1 MRKFWL
7 HDYLTS
13 EGGFLRKRS
22 ALAIEMATLSL
33 RISIVEKNLT
43 KMMQFDPS
51 TSIYDACRIIREKL
65 VEASNM
71 GEPKEYGLFLGDED
85 AKKGVWLEPGRSLEY
100 YLLRNGDLLE
110 YRRKMRMLRVRMLD
124 GILKTI
130 PVDDSQ
136 PVANLMVVICTRIGI
151 TNHDEYSLV
160 RELPD
165 EEAENQKPSNF
176 GTLTLKRKKEDKS
189 ERDAKMDQLRKK
201 LKTDDEVNWIDPSK
215 TLREQG
221 VDETETVLLRRKFF
235 FSDQNIDSRDP
246 VQLSLL
252 YVQARD
258 AILDGTHPITQ
269 EKACAFA
276 GIQCQ
281 VQFGDYRPEKHKSG
295 FLDLKE
301 VLPQSYIKDKGI
313 EKKIY
318 AEHKKH
324 VGLSELDAKVLYTKN
339 ARSLSTYGVT
349 FFLVKEKMK
358 GKNKLAPRLL
368 GVTKDSVLRL
378 DEKTKE
384 ILKTW
389 PLTTVR
395 RWGAS
400 PNTFTLDF
408 GDYSDQYYSVQTT
421 EGEQIQQLIA
431 GYIDIILRKQQN
443 KDHLGIEGDEGS
455 TMVED
460 SVSPLKA
467 TILQHETNNIGRGSV
482 EAVSVAIPAVM
493 RAGGDGAR
501 LYGTGHMGSAQYTT
515 ISGQVNVA
523 HAPPTMQQTKVTT
536 VLSEPQRALLSTITA
551 GHEIIEIAETELITR
566 AELPELGTDVA
577 SLKWI
582 ERTID
587 THKQNVGSQIA
598 AMNAA
603 TAQVVTLTSGPADHV
618 DHTAVGAAISTITTN
633 LPEMTKGVRMI
644 AALMEDEPSGDRLLD
659 AARKLCSAFSDLL
672 KATEPETKEPR
683 QNLLNAASRVGE
695 ASHQV
700 LTTIG
705 EEDDSNRELQ
715 DMLLALAKAV
725 ANTTAALVL
734 KAKKIAKTFDEN
746 DDASQNRVI
755 SAATRCALATSQ
767 LVACAKVVAP
777 TLHSPACQTQ
787 LMNAVREV
795 TKAVENLVQVCNE
808 TSGDEQLLKE
818 LSTAAAEVTRTLNDL
833 LNHIKTATRG
843 ERAKET
849 IQEGAVE
856 QILVATDKLFA
867 SSGDAGEMVRQAR
880 VVGLATAQLIQSI
893 KGEAEKQ
900 TDTEQQQRLLA
911 AAKILAD
918 ATARM
923 VEAARQCASSPHDA
937 RKQDQLRQAAEELRA
952 ATTAAATP
960 ALRRK
965 LITRLESCAKQ
976 AASTATQCM
985 AASSGASQHN
995 TNIASQEELNAE
1007 CRLMAQHIPNLVQGV
1022 KGTLAQP
1029 DNPTAQLNLINSS
1042 EQFLQPGTAVVK
1054 AARAVLPTVTDQ
1066 SSAMQLNNSSQQLGT
1081 SLGDLRSAVT
1091 RAREACG
1098 GLELD
1103 AAEEL
1108 IITLKEELVE
1118 FYKAVETTS
1127 LRPLP
1132 GETTEST
1139 ALRLGS
1145 TSKHVGVSMAQLL
1158 SAAKQGNENYTGSAA
1173 RETASS
1179 LKELTSAVRGVAA
1192 TSNQP
1197 ETQKMVLMTAD
1208 DVVEKS
1214 LKLVTEARRVLKSPE
1229 SPHNEAHLAHVAK
1242 EVSYS
1247 LNKCVSCLPGQ
1258 RDVEVAIRHIE
1269 EISQVLTTQEFRQTT
1284 KSYGQLQNDLNTA
1297 AANLNDASSNLVSS
1311 VRSPIQLA
1319 TSSQHFTNAFEDL
1332 LNVGMEMAT
1341 TTTTETRTQVII
1353 SMKNVSMTSSK
1364 LLSTAKCVAADPNAP
1379 NAKNQLQA
1387 AARAVTDSI
1396 NYLVDVCTS
1405 AAPGQNECDNAIRNI
1420 QAMRSLLDNP
1430 SEPISDAS
1438 YFECLDTVMEKSM
1451 SLGDGMTGVAN
1462 HAKKSEYDQFCV
1474 AVRGVSSSICG
1485 LIEAAAQA
1493 AYLAG
1498 VSDPTSVAGKP
1509 GLVDQAQFLRA
1520 AQAIH
1525 TGCQNLSNPTSSQQ
1539 QIISAATMIAKHT
1552 SALCN
1557 ACRLASSKTS
1567 NPVAKRHFVQ
1577 SAKDVANSTASLVK
1591 EIKALDVDCSEA
1603 NRQRCAEATKP
1614 LLEAVDS
1621 LCTFASSPEFAS
1633 QPARISVA
1641 ARAAQEPI
1649 TSAGKSIIDGLCAM
1663 LQLAKSLAISPEAPP
1678 TWQLL
1683 SNHSK
1688 NVSDSIKSLVASIRD
1703 KAPGQK
1709 ECDAAIE
1716 KLSIRIHELDDAS
1729 LRAVSQSLIPHRE
1742 NTMQG
1747 FTDQMESSASELREK
1762 LEPLRNAAKYEAENV
1777 GHSVNQVAL
1786 YCEPLISGAIGGAS
1800 NMVHT
1805 KQQMVLL
1812 NQTKTV
1818 AESILQLVYVTKESG
1833 GNPKAVNLHAEV
1845 DETVES
1851 SKDALQELQ
1860 NTLENISTSNGIV
1873 TGLIDTI
1880 TRAMVRL
1887 EDHRMSMID
1896 TVDSYVDYQT
1906 RMVEAAKEIARLAQE
1921 MSTKSSTDVARLGPL
1936 AVDISHK
1943 YTQLARDTSGA
1954 SAAASNAD
1962 VSARLRTGVQELGR
1976 ACADIVRAA
1985 GNCQMSPGDSF
1996 FQREVSED
2004 SKVVTEK
2011 VSQVLAALQAGSRGT
2026 QACINAAST
2035 VSGIIGDLDT
2045 TIMFATAGT
2054 LHAENEGDTFA
2065 DHRENILKTAKALVE
2080 DTKTLVAGAA
2090 SSQEQLAVAAQNAV
2104 STIVQL
2110 AEVVKYGAASLGS
2123 HNPEAQVMLINA
2135 VKDVA
2140 SALGDLIHATK
2151 AASGKPINDPSMAH
2165 LKDSA
2170 KVMVTNVTSLLK
2182 TVKAVEDEHTR
2193 GTRALESTIEAI
2205 AQEIRALSTPESQR
2219 TNVTPEDLV
2228 RCTKSITTSTA
2239 KAVAAGNSCKQDDI
2253 IAAANMG
2260 RKAISD
2266 MLTICK
2272 SAAYNC
2278 AETAELRDRTLH
2290 AGHDV
2295 AMNYRELLQ
2304 AILQISSRPG
2314 DAKHTLPPISR
2325 KIAQSVTELVAVAEL
2340 LKGSDWVDP
2349 DDPTVIAENE
2359 LLGAAASIDAAAK
2372 KLASLRPRRSIQ
2384 ETNEDMNFDEM
2395 ILEAAKSIAAATSAL
2410 IKAAS
2415 AAQRELIATGKVSRT
2430 PLTSSDDGQWSE
2442 GLISAARLVAAATH
2456 SLVESANALVQ
2467 GISSEEKLIS
2477 SAKQVASST
2486 AHLLVACKVKADPDS
2501 DSTKRLQAAGNAV
2514 KRATDNL
2521 VRAAQQAIQQEEE
2534 RSLVLNRRMVGGI
2547 AQEINARSEVLRIE
2561 RELEEA
2567 RGKLTAIRQAKY
2579 KNRTDTD
2586 TDTDADQSGYDS
2598 YNSKYETKYYDSPS
2612 NYSTL
2617 QSMNNTLDQVQSN
2630 SQLINHI
2637 VNDRENLVS
2646 PEKVHS
2652 TQSTLEKKM
2661 KECSF
2666 RNSENPY
2673 GSVDQKYSD
2682 NQYGFGDKRY
2692 ITDSAYSTTER
2703 KYFPENSPC
2712 QYSSI
2717 ERKINQDTSATD
2729 RYTPTHSPYNQSP
2742 LPKSPLT
2749 KSPLPNQSSY
2759 QTNQSSMFA
2768 NHSFSQSS
2776 LPTSHSPLPPSPH
2789 FLSQSDST
2797 SYPKSPTHYTAY
2809 THGQEFIKYTPDPN
2823 NIHKYMK
2830 DDQYEKFI
2838 EEEKFSN
2845 EHKSYQQTSFI
2856 DQGSQ
2861 NYFPTSDR
2869 FAAPSPMSTFKS
2881 DKISSDNCFVTSTP
2895 QNQSFK
2901 NVESKIIP
2909 GGRIETITTKVYS
2922 STPRQSGSSN
2932 FESLEEKNEFL
2943 NSGNELSTFKNMDNE
2958 TLEQKMLKQSMIE
2971 KITEKKTITTTT
2983 STRQESSSK
2992 NFRFDDK

>member
-1 MRKFWL
+1 
-7 HDYLTS
+7 
-13 EGGFLRKRS
+13 
-22 ALAIEMATLSL
+22 MATLSL
-33 RISIVEKNLT
+33 RISIPEKNAT

-51 TSIYDACRIIREKL
+51 TSVYDACRIIREKL
-65 VEASNM
+65 AEASNM
-71 GEPKEYGLFLGDED
+71 GQPKDYGLFLADED
-85 AKKGVWLEPGRSLEY
+85 VKKGVWLEPGRNLDY
-100 YLLRNGDLLE
+100 YILRNGDLLE
-110 YRRKMRMLRVRMLD
+110 YRRKLRTLRVRMLD
-124 GILKTI
+124 GTLKTML
-130 PVDDSQ
+130 VDDSQ
-136 PVANLMVVICTRIGI
+136 PVANLMVVICTKIGI

-160 RELPD
+160 RELVD
-165 EEAENQKPSNF
+165 EENENQKAGNF
-176 GTLTLKRKKEDKS
+176 GTLTLKRKKEEKG
-189 ERDAKMDQLRKK
+189 ERDAKMEQLRKK

-221 VDETETVLLRRKFF
+221 IDESETVLLRRKFF

-258 AILDGTHPITQ
+258 AILDGTHPVTQ
-269 EKACAFA
+269 EKACVFA

-281 VQFGDYRPEKHKSG
+281 IQFGDHKEEKHKPG

-301 VLPQSYIKDKGI
+301 FLPQSYVKVKGI

-324 VGLSELDAKVLYTKN
+324 IGLSELDAKVIYTKT
-339 ARSLSTYGVT
+339 ARSLNTYGVT

-358 GKNKLAPRLL
+358 GKNKLVPRLL

-421 EGEQIQQLIA
+421 EAEQILQLIS
-431 GYIDIILRKQQN
+431 GYIDIILKKQKA
-443 KDHLGIEGDEGS
+443 KDHFGIEGDEGS

-467 TILQHETNNIGRGSV
+467 TIMQHETSNVGKGNV
-482 EAVSVAIPAVM
+482 EAVSVAIPAVI
-493 RAGGDGAR
+493 RAGVDGAR
-501 LYGTGHMGSAQYTT
+501 PYGTGHIGGAQYTT
-515 ISGQVNVA
+515 VSGQVNIA
-523 HAPPTMQQTKVTT
+523 HAPPMVQQTKVTS
-536 VLSEPQRALLSTITA
+536 VLSEPQRALLSTISA
-551 GHEIIEIAETELITR
+551 GHEVIHIAEMELSTK
-566 AELPELGTDVA
+566 AQLPELGTDPA
-577 SLKWI
+577 SLRWI
-582 ERTID
+582 EQTID

-603 TAQVVTLTSGPADHV
+603 TAQVVTLTSGPADDV
-618 DHTAVGAAISTITTN
+618 DHTAVGAAITTIATN

-644 AALMEDEPSGDRLLD
+644 AALMDDDSSGERLLD

-672 KATEPETKEPR
+672 KATEPETKEPFHITTIYEQYPR

-734 KAKKIAKTFDEN
+734 KAKNIAATCEDS
-746 DDASQNRVI
+746 AIQNRVI
-755 SAATRCALATSQ
+755 SAATQCALATSQ

-795 TKAVENLVQVCNE
+795 TKAVERLVQVCNE
-808 TSGDEQLLKE
+808 TCNDENLLKE
-818 LSTAAAEVTRTLNDL
+818 LSIAASEVSRTLNDL

-843 ERAKET
+843 ERAKES

-856 QILVATDKLFA
+856 TILVATDKLFA
-867 SSGDAGEMVRQAR
+867 STGDAGEMVRQAR
-880 VVGLATAQLIQSI
+880 VVGQATAQLIQSI
-893 KGEAEKQ
+893 KGEAERQ
-900 TDTEQQQRLLA
+900 TDSEQQQRLLA
-911 AAKILAD
+911 AAKLLAD
-918 ATARM
+918 ATAKM

-937 RKQDQLRQAAEELRA
+937 RMQDQLRQAAEELRA
-952 ATTAAATP
+952 ATTVAATP

-965 LITRLESCAKQ
+965 LITRLEACAKQ
-976 AASTATQCM
+976 AASTATQCI
-985 AASSGASQHN
+985 AASSGVGHHN
-995 TNIASQEELNAE
+995 TNPASQEELNME
-1007 CRLMAQHIPNLVQGV
+1007 CRTIAQHIPHLVSGV
-1022 KGTLAQP
+1022 KGTQAQP
-1029 DNPTAQLNLINSS
+1029 DNPTAQLNLINAS
-1042 EQFLQPGTAVVK
+1042 EQFLQPGTSVVK

-1066 SSAMQLNNSSQQLGT
+1066 ASAMQLNNTSQQLGS
-1081 SLGDLRSAVT
+1081 SLADLRSAVT
-1091 RAREACG
+1091 RARETCG

-1108 IITLKEELVE
+1108 INSLKDELGE
-1118 FYKAVETTS
+1118 FYRAVEAAS

-1132 GETTEST
+1132 EETTEST
-1139 ALRLGS
+1139 ALRLGA
-1145 TSKHVGVSMAQLL
+1145 TSKNVGFAMAQLL

-1173 RETASS
+1173 RETASA
-1179 LKELTSAVRGVAA
+1179 LKDLTYAVRGVAA

-1197 ETQKMVLMTAD
+1197 ETQKKVLMTAD
-1208 DVVEKS
+1208 DVILRS
-1214 LKLVTEARRVLKSPE
+1214 LRLVKEARRVLKNPDD
-1229 SPHNEAHLAHVAK
+1229 PKNEANLAVVAK
-1242 EVSYS
+1242 DVSNS

-1258 RDVEVAIRHIE
+1258 RDVDEAIHNIDDMA
-1269 EISQVLTTQEFRQTT
+1269 QVLNMDEFPQTS
-1284 KSYGQLQNDLNTA
+1284 KSYGRLQSDLNNA
-1297 AANLNDASSNLVSS
+1297 AANLNDASSNIVSS
-1311 VRSPIQLA
+1311 VRSPVQLA
-1319 TSSQHFTNAFEDL
+1319 NSSKQFTNAFGDL
-1332 LNVGMEMAT
+1332 LGVGMEMAGQT
-1341 TTTTETRTQVII
+1341 TIETRSQVVV
-1353 SMKNVSMTSSK
+1353 SLKNVTMTSGK
-1364 LLSTAKCVAADPNAP
+1364 LLVTAKSVAADPTAP
-1379 NAKNQLQA
+1379 NAKNQLSA

-1420 QAMRSLLDNP
+1420 QSMRSLLDNP

-1438 YFECLDTVMEKSM
+1438 YFECLETVMEKSK
-1451 SLGDGMTGVAN
+1451 SLGDGMTGIAN
-1462 HAKKSEYDQFCV
+1462 YAKKSEHENFSV

-1498 VSDPTSVAGKP
+1498 VSDSTSVAGKP

-1525 TGCQNLSNPTSSQQ
+1525 SGCQSLGNPTTTQEQ
-1539 QIISAATMIAKHT
+1539 VLSAATIIAKHT

-1577 SAKDVANSTASLVK
+1577 SAKDVANSTACLVK
-1591 EIKALDVDCSEA
+1591 EIKALDKNYSDT
-1603 NRQRCAEATKP
+1603 NREKCAEATKP
-1614 LLEAVDS
+1614 LLEAVDN

-1633 QPARISVA
+1633 QPAKISIA

-1649 TSAGKSIIDGLCAM
+1649 TYAGKSIIDGSCAM
-1663 LQLAKSLAISPEAPP
+1663 VQAAKSLAISPKDPP

-1683 SNHSK
+1683 ANHSK
-1688 NVSDSIKSLVASIRD
+1688 SVSDSIKSLVASIRD

-1716 KLSIRIHELDDAS
+1716 KLSARIRELDAAS
-1729 LRAVSQSLIPHRE
+1729 LSAVSQALVPRRE
-1742 NTMQG
+1742 NTVQG

-1762 LEPLRNAAKYEAENV
+1762 LEPLRTAAKYEAENV
-1777 GHSVNQVAL
+1777 GHAVNQIAL
-1786 YCEPLISGAIGGAS
+1786 YSEPLVCGAIGAAS
-1800 NMVHT
+1800 NMVHS

-1812 NQTKTV
+1812 DQTKTV
-1818 AESILQLVYVTKESG
+1818 AESALQLIYVTKESA
-1833 GNPKAVNLHAEV
+1833 GNPKAVALHSEV

-1851 SKDALQELQ
+1851 TKDALQELQ
-1860 NTLENISTSNGIV
+1860 NTLETISTSAGIV

-1880 TRAMVRL
+1880 SRAMVRL
-1887 EDHRMSMID
+1887 EDHRMSTID

-1962 VSARLRTGVQELGR
+1962 VSAKLRTGVQELGR

-1985 GNCQMSPGDSF
+1985 GTCQMSPGDAYA
-1996 FQREVSED
+1996 QREVAEQ
-2004 SKVVTEK
+2004 SKIVTEK

-2054 LHAENEGDTFA
+2054 LHAENENDTFA
-2065 DHRENILKTAKALVE
+2065 DHRENILQTAKALVE

-2123 HNPEAQVMLINA
+2123 QNPEAQVMLINA

-2205 AQEIRALSTPESQR
+2205 AQEIRALNSSENQKSH
-2219 TNVTPEDLV
+2219 VTPEDLV
-2228 RCTKSITTSTA
+2228 RCTKSITLSTA
-2239 KAVAAGNSCKQDDI
+2239 KAVSAGNSCKQDDI

-2260 RKAISD
+2260 RKSISD

-2278 AETAELRDRTLH
+2278 AETAELRDRTLQ

-2295 AMNYRELLQ
+2295 AINYRELLQ
-2304 AILQISSRPG
+2304 AILQISSRSG
-2314 DAKHTLPPISR
+2314 DAKHTLPVISR

-2340 LKGSDWVDP
+2340 LKGNDWVDP

-2442 GLISAARLVAAATH
+2442 GLISAARMVAAATH

-2467 GISSEEKLIS
+2467 GVSSEEKLIS

-2486 AHLLVACKVKADPDS
+2486 AQLLVACKVKADPDS
-2501 DSTKRLQAAGNAV
+2501 ESTKRLQAAGNAV

-2521 VRAAQQAIQQEEE
+2521 VRAAQQAIQQEED

-2547 AQEINARSEVLRIE
+2547 AQEIDARSEVLRIE

-2567 RGKLTAIRQAKY
+2567 RGRLTAIRLAKY
-2579 KNRTDTD
+2579 KNRSDL
-2586 TDTDADQSGYDS
+2586 ADGDGDIANEQSGYQS
-2598 YNSKYETKYYDSPS
+2598 YTTRYETRAYEPQTTPSPIQ
-2612 NYSTL
+2612 T
-2617 QSMNNTLDQVQSN
+2617 MNHTLDQLQSTTQHISHQFGDRQN
-2630 SQLINHI
+2630 LI
-2637 VNDRENLVS
+2637 S

-2652 TQSTLEKKM
+2652 TQSTLERKM
-2661 KECSF
+2661 KDSQYH
-2666 RNSENPY
+2666 RST
-2673 GSVDQKYSD
+2673 VD
-2682 NQYGFGDKRY
+2682 NQYGSLDRKYIDGHQERSPYIVTEKKI
-2692 ITDSAYSTTER
+2692 ITD
-2703 KYFPENSPC
+2703 NSPG

-2717 ERKINQDTSATD
+2717 ERKINQESYIAERRHADGIASYAPPQPPQHIL
-2729 RYTPTHSPYNQSP
+2729 YSPKPPSTIPKIVQEQTLND
-2742 LPKSPLT
+2742 PKSPQDQQ
-2749 KSPLPNQSSY
+2749 KY
-2759 QTNQSSMFA
+2759 
-2768 NHSFSQSS
+2768 
-2776 LPTSHSPLPPSPH
+2776 
-2789 FLSQSDST
+2789 ST
-2797 SYPKSPTHYTAY
+2797 
-2809 THGQEFIKYTPDPN
+2809 
-2823 NIHKYMK
+2823 
-2830 DDQYEKFI
+2830 
-2838 EEEKFSN
+2838 
-2845 EHKSYQQTSFI
+2845 
-2856 DQGSQ
+2856 
-2861 NYFPTSDR
+2861 DR
-2869 FAAPSPMSTFKS
+2869 FSGMSPMSTFRS
-2881 DKISSDNCFVTSTP
+2881 EQQMDTQRFGSGVP
-2895 QNQSFK
+2895 QHQTFK
-2901 NVESKIIP
+2901 NVESKVIP
-2909 GGRIETITTKVYS
+2909 GGRIETITTKMYT
-2922 STPRQSGSSN
+2922 STPGKSSSSN
-2932 FESLEEKNEFL
+2932 YEATEETKEYTT
-2943 NSGNELSTFKNMDNE
+2943 SGNDLSTFKGFDNDTVE
-2958 TLEQKMLKQSMIE
+2958 ERKSMH
-2971 KITEKKTITTTT
+2971 KVTEKKTVTMTM
-2983 STRQESSSK
+2983 SSRQESNTK
-2992 NFRFDDK
+2992 TFRYEDKQ

>member
-1 MRKFWL
+1 
-7 HDYLTS
+7 
-13 EGGFLRKRS
+13 
-22 ALAIEMATLSL
+22 MATLSL
-33 RISIVEKNLT
+33 RISIPEKNAT

-51 TSIYDACRIIREKL
+51 TSVYDACRIIREKL
-65 VEASNM
+65 AEASNM
-71 GEPKEYGLFLGDED
+71 GQPKDYGLFLSDED
-85 AKKGVWLEPGRSLEY
+85 AKKGVWLEPGRNLDY
-100 YLLRNGDLLE
+100 YILRNGDLLE
-110 YRRKMRMLRVRMLD
+110 YRRKLRTLRVRMLD
-124 GILKTI
+124 GTLKTLL
-130 PVDDSQ
+130 VDDSQ
-136 PVANLMVVICTRIGI
+136 PVANLMVVICTKIGI

-160 RELPD
+160 RELVD
-165 EEAENQKPSNF
+165 EETENQKPANF
-176 GTLTLKRKKEDKS
+176 GTLTLKRKKEEKV

-221 VDETETVLLRRKFF
+221 IDESETVLLRRKFF

-258 AILDGTHPITQ
+258 AILDGTHPVTQ
-269 EKACAFA
+269 EKACTFA

-281 VQFGDYRPEKHKSG
+281 IQFGDHKEDKHKPG

-301 VLPQSYIKDKGI
+301 FLPQSYVKVKGI
-313 EKKIY
+313 EKKVF

-324 VGLSELDAKVLYTKN
+324 VGLSELDAKVLYTKT

-358 GKNKLAPRLL
+358 GKNKLVPRLL

-421 EGEQIQQLIA
+421 EAEQILQLIA
-431 GYIDIILRKQQN
+431 GYIDIILKKQKA
-443 KDHLGIEGDEGS
+443 KDHFGIEGDEGS

-467 TILQHETNNIGRGSV
+467 TIMQHETSNVGKGNV

-493 RAGGDGAR
+493 RVGGDGAR
-501 LYGTGHMGSAQYTT
+501 PYGTGHMAGAQYTT
-515 ISGQVNVA
+515 ISGQVNIA
-523 HAPPTMQQTKVTT
+523 HAPPMVQQTKVTS
-536 VLSEPQRALLSTITA
+536 VMSEPQRALLSTITA
-551 GHEIIEIAETELITR
+551 GHEVIQTAEVELTTKVQ
-566 AELPELGTDVA
+566 LPELGSDPA

-582 ERTID
+582 EQTID
-587 THKQNVGSQIA
+587 THKQSVGSQIA

-603 TAQVVTLTSGPADHV
+603 TAQVVTLTSGPADDV
-618 DHTAVGAAISTITTN
+618 DHTAVGAAITTIATN

-644 AALMEDEPSGDRLLD
+644 AALMEDENSGDRLLD

-705 EEDDSNRELQ
+705 EENDSSRELQ

-725 ANTTAALVL
+725 GNTTAALVL
-734 KAKKIAKTFDEN
+734 KAKNIAATCEDS
-746 DDASQNRVI
+746 DTQNRVI
-755 SAATRCALATSQ
+755 SAATQCALATSQ

-795 TKAVENLVQVCNE
+795 TRAVEALVQTCNE
-808 TSGDEQLLKE
+808 VCGDENLLKE
-818 LSTAAAEVTRTLNDL
+818 LGAAAAEVSRTLNDL
-833 LNHIKTATRG
+833 LNHIRTATRA

-849 IQEGAVE
+849 VQEGAVE
-856 QILVATDKLFA
+856 TILVATDKLFA
-867 SSGDAGEMVRQAR
+867 STGDAGEMVRQAR
-880 VVGLATAQLIQSI
+880 VVGQATAQLIQNI
-893 KGEAEKQ
+893 KGEAERQ
-900 TDTEQQQRLLA
+900 TDTEQQRRLLA
-911 AAKILAD
+911 AAKMLAD
-918 ATARM
+918 ATAKM

-937 RKQDQLRQAAEELRA
+937 RMQDQLRQAAEELRA
-952 ATTAAATP
+952 ATTVAATP

-965 LITRLESCAKQ
+965 LIGRLEVCAKQ
-976 AASTATQCM
+976 AASTATQCI
-985 AASSGASQHN
+985 AASSGTGQHN
-995 TNIASQEELNAE
+995 ANPQSQEELNAE
-1007 CRLMAQHIPNLVQGV
+1007 CRAMGQRIPQLVAGV
-1022 KGTLAQP
+1022 KGTLAHP
-1029 DNPTAQLNLINSS
+1029 DDAAAQLSLINAS
-1042 EQFLQPGTAVVK
+1042 EQFLQPGSSVVK

-1066 SSAMQLNNSSQQLGT
+1066 ASAMQLNESSQQLG
-1081 SLGDLRSAVT
+1081 SCLADLRSAVT

-1103 AAEEL
+1103 VAEEL
-1108 IITLKEELVE
+1108 IDSLRDELREFHRAVEAATLK
-1118 FYKAVETTS
+1118 
-1127 LRPLP
+1127 PLP
-1132 GETTEST
+1132 GETIEST
-1139 ALRLGS
+1139 ALRVGS
-1145 TSKHVGVSMAQLL
+1145 TSKSVGFAMAQLL
-1158 SAAKQGNENYTGSAA
+1158 SAARQGNENYTGSAA
-1173 RETASS
+1173 RETASA
-1179 LKELTSAVRGVAA
+1179 LKDLTSAVRGVAA
-1192 TSNQP
+1192 TSKTSP
-1197 ETQKMVLMTAD
+1197 DTQKKVLATAEE
-1208 DVVEKS
+1208 VILRSVR
-1214 LKLVTEARRVLKSPE
+1214 LVKEARRALENPDH
-1229 SPHNEAHLAHVAK
+1229 PGNEANLAAVARD
-1242 EVSYS
+1242 VSVS
-1247 LNKCVSCLPGQ
+1247 LDRCVSCLPGQ
-1258 RDVEVAIRHIE
+1258 KDVDDAIRSIDDM
-1269 EISQVLTTQEFRQTT
+1269 SQVLANNEFPQTN
-1284 KSYGQLQNDLNTA
+1284 KSFGQLQHDLGDA
-1297 AANLNDASSNLVSS
+1297 AAHLNDASSNVVTS
-1311 VRSPIQLA
+1311 VRSPVQLA
-1319 TSSQHFTNAFEDL
+1319 SSSKQLTDAFGNL
-1332 LNVGMEMAT
+1332 LGVGMEMAGQT
-1341 TTTTETRTQVII
+1341 SVETTRTQMVV
-1353 SMKNVSMTSSK
+1353 SLKNVSMTSSK
-1364 LLSTAKCVAADPNAP
+1364 LLVTAKSVAADPNAP
-1379 NAKNQLQA
+1379 NAKNQLSA

-1396 NYLVDVCTS
+1396 NYLIDVCTS

-1420 QAMRSLLDNP
+1420 QSMRSLLENP
-1430 SEPISDAS
+1430 SEPVSDAS

-1451 SLGDGMTGVAN
+1451 SLGDGMTGIAN
-1462 HAKKSEYDQFCV
+1462 HAKRSEHEQFSV

-1485 LIEAAAQA
+1485 LVEAAAQA

-1498 VSDPTSVAGKP
+1498 VSEPSSVAGKP

-1525 TGCQNLSNPTSSQQ
+1525 AGCQSLGNPTSTQQ
-1539 QIISAATMIAKHT
+1539 QVLSAATSIAKHT

-1591 EIKALDVDCSEA
+1591 EIKALDQDYSPT
-1603 NRQRCAEATKP
+1603 NRERCAEATKP
-1614 LLEAVDS
+1614 LLHAVDD
-1621 LCTFASSPEFAS
+1621 LCTFACSPEFTS
-1633 QPARISVA
+1633 QPAKISLT

-1649 TSAGKSIIDGLCAM
+1649 LAAGRAIIDGSCAM
-1663 LQLAKSLAISPEAPP
+1663 VQAAKSLAVSPKDPP

-1683 SNHSK
+1683 ANHSK
-1688 NVSDSIKSLVASIRD
+1688 SVSDSIKALVASIRD

-1709 ECDAAIE
+1709 ECDEAIE
-1716 KLSIRIHELDDAS
+1716 KLSARIRELDSAS
-1729 LRAVSQSLIPHRE
+1729 LAAVSQALLPRRE
-1742 NTMQG
+1742 NTIQG
-1747 FTDQMESSASELREK
+1747 FTDQMESSANELREK
-1762 LEPLRNAAKYEAENV
+1762 LEPLRTAAKYEAEHV
-1777 GHSVNQVAL
+1777 GHAVNQVAQ
-1786 YCEPLISGAIGGAS
+1786 YCAPLVSGAVGAAS
-1800 NMVHT
+1800 NMVHS
-1805 KQQMVLL
+1805 KQQMILL
-1812 NQTKTV
+1812 DQTKTV
-1818 AESILQLVYVTKESG
+1818 AESALQLVYVTKESA

-1845 DETVES
+1845 DEMVES
-1851 SKDALQELQ
+1851 TRDALQELQ
-1860 NTLENISTSNGIV
+1860 NTLESISTSSGIV

-1880 TRAMVRL
+1880 SRAMVRL
-1887 EDHRMSMID
+1887 EDRRSSTID

-1921 MSTKSSTDVARLGPL
+1921 MSTKSSTDVGRLGPL

-1943 YTQLARDTSGA
+1943 YTQLARDACGA

-1962 VSARLRTGVQELGR
+1962 VSSRLRSGVQELGR
-1976 ACADIVRAA
+1976 VCVDIVRSA
-1985 GNCQMSPGDSF
+1985 GTCQMSPGDAYA
-1996 FQREVSED
+1996 QREVAENSRA
-2004 SKVVTEK
+2004 VTEK

-2054 LHAENEGDTFA
+2054 LHAENEDDTFA

-2182 TVKAVEDEHTR
+2182 TVKAVEDEHAR

-2205 AQEIRALSTPESQR
+2205 GQEIRGLSSAENQR
-2219 TNVTPEDLV
+2219 ANVTPEDLV
-2228 RCTKSITTSTA
+2228 RCTKSITTATA

-2272 SAAYNC
+2272 GAAHAC
-2278 AETAELRDRTLH
+2278 AETEELRVRTLQ

-2295 AMNYRELLQ
+2295 ALNYRELLQ
-2304 AILQISSRPG
+2304 AILQIASRPG
-2314 DAKHTLPPISR
+2314 GDLAKHTLPPISR

-2340 LKGSDWVDP
+2340 LKGTDWVDP

-2372 KLASLRPRRSIQ
+2372 KLASLRPRRSVQ
-2384 ETNEDMNFDEM
+2384 ETTEDMNFDEM

-2442 GLISAARLVAAATH
+2442 GLISAARMVAAATH

-2467 GISSEEKLIS
+2467 GVSSEEKLIS

-2486 AHLLVACKVKADPDS
+2486 AQLLVACKVKADPDS
-2501 DSTKRLQAAGNAV
+2501 ESTKRLQAAGNAV

-2521 VRAAQQAIQQEEE
+2521 VRAAQQAIQQEED
-2534 RSLVLNRRMVGGI
+2534 RSLILNRRMVGGI

-2567 RGKLTAIRQAKY
+2567 RGRLTAIRQAKY
-2579 KNRTDTD
+2579 KNRPDASFLSDTD
-2586 TDTDADQSGYDS
+2586 NDADQSGYES
-2598 YNSKYETKYYDSPS
+2598 YGTVNTSVTGARSPVRGAG
-2612 NYSTL
+2612 
-2617 QSMNNTLDQVQSN
+2617 QVQVDN
-2630 SQLINHI
+2630 YQ
-2637 VNDRENLVS
+2637 DRSERLVS
-2646 PEKVHS
+2646 PEKVYS
-2652 TQSTLEKKM
+2652 TQSTLEKRM
-2661 KECSF
+2661 KDDRYRYNAVEHQ
-2666 RNSENPY
+2666 Y
-2673 GSVDQKYSD
+2673 GSLDGRRPYVPGERSVA
-2682 NQYGFGDKRY
+2682 FR
-2692 ITDSAYSTTER
+2692 TEDSC
-2703 KYFPENSPC
+2703 PG

-2717 ERKINQDTSATD
+2717 ERKINRESYEGHYGGPGLQDSEYPPQD
-2729 RYTPTHSPYNQSP
+2729 QLSGPNDYYSEERGFEQQRYSPKDQD
-2742 LPKSPLT
+2742 
-2749 KSPLPNQSSY
+2749 QVRV
-2759 QTNQSSMFA
+2759 
-2768 NHSFSQSS
+2768 S
-2776 LPTSHSPLPPSPH
+2776 LPSPALSTFRSDPKPGDLRRTASPGIP
-2789 FLSQSDST
+2789 QT
-2797 SYPKSPTHYTAY
+2797 
-2809 THGQEFIKYTPDPN
+2809 
-2823 NIHKYMK
+2823 
-2830 DDQYEKFI
+2830 
-2838 EEEKFSN
+2838 
-2845 EHKSYQQTSFI
+2845 QTS
-2856 DQGSQ
+2856 
-2861 NYFPTSDR
+2861 
-2869 FAAPSPMSTFKS
+2869 
-2881 DKISSDNCFVTSTP
+2881 
-2895 QNQSFK
+2895 K
-2901 NVESKIIP
+2901 NVETKVTP
-2909 GGRIETITTKVYS
+2909 TGRVETITTRVYT
-2922 STPRQSGSSN
+2922 STPLGKSNSN
-2932 FESLEEKNEFL
+2932 FESSSEETKEFSS
-2943 NSGNELSTFKNMDNE
+2943 SGCNDLSTFRALDNE
-2958 TLEQKMLKQSMIE
+2958 TLEQRMLKQSMMQ
-2971 KITEKKTITTTT
+2971 KVTEKKTITTTT
-2983 STRQESSSK
+2983 TSRQESNTK
-2992 NFRFDDK
+2992 TFRYEEK

>member
-1 MRKFWL
+1 MELNPCCSFVGIVNYLYTRSLHRKRRRSAPSIPRSWSS
-7 HDYLTS
+7 DS
-13 EGGFLRKRS
+13 GGFRARRRS
-22 ALAIEMATLSL
+22 PQAIAMATLSL
-33 RISIVEKNLT
+33 RISIPEKNAT

-51 TSIYDACRIIREKL
+51 TSVYDACRIIREKL
-65 VEASNM
+65 AEASNM
-71 GEPKEYGLFLGDED
+71 GQPKDYGLFLADED
-85 AKKGVWLEPGRSLEY
+85 VKKGVWLEPGRNLDY
-100 YLLRNGDLLE
+100 YILRNGDLLE
-110 YRRKMRMLRVRMLD
+110 YRRKLRTLRVRMLD
-124 GILKTI
+124 GTLKTML
-130 PVDDSQ
+130 VDDSQ
-136 PVANLMVVICTRIGI
+136 PVANLMVVICTKIGI

-160 RELPD
+160 RELVD
-165 EEAENQKPSNF
+165 EENENQKAGNF
-176 GTLTLKRKKEDKS
+176 GTLTLKRKKEEKG
-189 ERDAKMDQLRKK
+189 ERDAKMEQLRKK

-221 VDETETVLLRRKFF
+221 IDESETVLLRRKFF

-258 AILDGTHPITQ
+258 AILDGTHPVTQ
-269 EKACAFA
+269 EKACVFA

-281 VQFGDYRPEKHKSG
+281 IQFGDHKEEKHKPG

-301 VLPQSYIKDKGI
+301 FLPQSYVKVKGI

-324 VGLSELDAKVLYTKN
+324 IGLSELDAKVIYTKT
-339 ARSLSTYGVT
+339 ARSLNTYGVT

-358 GKNKLAPRLL
+358 GKNKLVPRLL

-421 EGEQIQQLIA
+421 EAEQILQLIS
-431 GYIDIILRKQQN
+431 GYIDIILKKQKA
-443 KDHLGIEGDEGS
+443 KDHFGIEGDEGS

-467 TILQHETNNIGRGSV
+467 TIMQHETSNVGKGNV
-482 EAVSVAIPAVM
+482 EAVSVAIPAVI
-493 RAGGDGAR
+493 RAGVDGAR
-501 LYGTGHMGSAQYTT
+501 PYGTGHIGGAQYTT
-515 ISGQVNVA
+515 VSGQVNIA
-523 HAPPTMQQTKVTT
+523 HAPPMVQQTKVTS
-536 VLSEPQRALLSTITA
+536 VLSEPQRALLSTISA
-551 GHEIIEIAETELITR
+551 GHEVIHIAEMELSTK
-566 AELPELGTDVA
+566 AQLPELGTDPA
-577 SLKWI
+577 SLRWI
-582 ERTID
+582 EQTID

-603 TAQVVTLTSGPADHV
+603 TAQVVTLTSGPADDV
-618 DHTAVGAAISTITTN
+618 DHTAVGAAITTIATN

-644 AALMEDEPSGDRLLD
+644 AALMDDDSSGERLLD

-734 KAKKIAKTFDEN
+734 KAKNIAATCEDS
-746 DDASQNRVI
+746 AIQNRVI
-755 SAATRCALATSQ
+755 SAATQCALATSQ

-795 TKAVENLVQVCNE
+795 TKAVERLVQVCNE
-808 TSGDEQLLKE
+808 TCNDENLLKE
-818 LSTAAAEVTRTLNDL
+818 LSIAASEVSRTLNDL

-843 ERAKET
+843 ERAKES

-856 QILVATDKLFA
+856 TILVATDKLFA
-867 SSGDAGEMVRQAR
+867 STGDAGEMVRQAR
-880 VVGLATAQLIQSI
+880 VVGQATAQLIQSI
-893 KGEAEKQ
+893 KGEAERQ
-900 TDTEQQQRLLA
+900 TDSEQQQRLLA
-911 AAKILAD
+911 AAKLLAD
-918 ATARM
+918 ATAKM

-937 RKQDQLRQAAEELRA
+937 RMQDQLRQAAEELRA
-952 ATTAAATP
+952 ATTVAATP

-965 LITRLESCAKQ
+965 LITRLEACAKQ
-976 AASTATQCM
+976 AASTATQCI
-985 AASSGASQHN
+985 AASSGVGHHN
-995 TNIASQEELNAE
+995 TNPASQEELNME
-1007 CRLMAQHIPNLVQGV
+1007 CRTIAQHIPHLVSGV
-1022 KGTLAQP
+1022 KGTQAQP
-1029 DNPTAQLNLINSS
+1029 DNPTAQLNLINAS
-1042 EQFLQPGTAVVK
+1042 EQFLQPGTSVVK

-1066 SSAMQLNNSSQQLGT
+1066 ASAMQLNNTSQQLGS
-1081 SLGDLRSAVT
+1081 SLADLRSAVT
-1091 RAREACG
+1091 RARETCG

-1108 IITLKEELVE
+1108 INSLKDELGE
-1118 FYKAVETTS
+1118 FYRAVEAAS

-1132 GETTEST
+1132 EETTEST
-1139 ALRLGS
+1139 ALRLGA
-1145 TSKHVGVSMAQLL
+1145 TSKNVGFAMAQLL

-1173 RETASS
+1173 RETASA
-1179 LKELTSAVRGVAA
+1179 LKDLTYAVRGVAA

-1197 ETQKMVLMTAD
+1197 ETQKKVLMTAD
-1208 DVVEKS
+1208 DVILRS
-1214 LKLVTEARRVLKSPE
+1214 LRLVKEARRVLKNPDD
-1229 SPHNEAHLAHVAK
+1229 PKNEANLAVVAK
-1242 EVSYS
+1242 DVSNS

-1258 RDVEVAIRHIE
+1258 RDVDEAIHNIDDMA
-1269 EISQVLTTQEFRQTT
+1269 QVLNMDEFPQTS
-1284 KSYGQLQNDLNTA
+1284 KSYGRLQSDLNNA
-1297 AANLNDASSNLVSS
+1297 AANLNDASSNIVSS
-1311 VRSPIQLA
+1311 VRSPVQLA
-1319 TSSQHFTNAFEDL
+1319 NSSKQFTNAFGDL
-1332 LNVGMEMAT
+1332 LGVGMEMAGQT
-1341 TTTTETRTQVII
+1341 TIETRSQVVV
-1353 SMKNVSMTSSK
+1353 SLKNVTMTSGK
-1364 LLSTAKCVAADPNAP
+1364 LLVTAKSVAADPTAP
-1379 NAKNQLQA
+1379 NAKNQLSA

-1420 QAMRSLLDNP
+1420 QSMRSLLDNP

-1438 YFECLDTVMEKSM
+1438 YFECLETVMEKSK
-1451 SLGDGMTGVAN
+1451 SLGDGMTGIAN
-1462 HAKKSEYDQFCV
+1462 YAKKSEHENFSV

-1498 VSDPTSVAGKP
+1498 VSDSTSVAGKP

-1525 TGCQNLSNPTSSQQ
+1525 SGCQSLGNPTTTQEQ
-1539 QIISAATMIAKHT
+1539 VLSAATIIAKHT

-1577 SAKDVANSTASLVK
+1577 SAKDVANSTACLVK
-1591 EIKALDVDCSEA
+1591 EIKALDKNYSDT
-1603 NRQRCAEATKP
+1603 NREKCAEATKP
-1614 LLEAVDS
+1614 LLEAVDN

-1633 QPARISVA
+1633 QPAKISIA

-1649 TSAGKSIIDGLCAM
+1649 TYAGKSIIDGSCAM
-1663 LQLAKSLAISPEAPP
+1663 VQAAKSLAISPKDPP

-1683 SNHSK
+1683 ANHSK
-1688 NVSDSIKSLVASIRD
+1688 SVSDSIKSLVASIRD

-1716 KLSIRIHELDDAS
+1716 KLSARIRELDAAS
-1729 LRAVSQSLIPHRE
+1729 LSAVSQALVPRRE
-1742 NTMQG
+1742 NTVQG

-1762 LEPLRNAAKYEAENV
+1762 LEPLRTAAKYEAENV
-1777 GHSVNQVAL
+1777 GHAVNQIAL
-1786 YCEPLISGAIGGAS
+1786 YSEPLVCGAIGAAS
-1800 NMVHT
+1800 NMVHS

-1812 NQTKTV
+1812 DQTKTV
-1818 AESILQLVYVTKESG
+1818 AESALQLIYVTKESA
-1833 GNPKAVNLHAEV
+1833 GNPKAVALHSEV

-1851 SKDALQELQ
+1851 TKDALQELQ
-1860 NTLENISTSNGIV
+1860 NTLETISTSAGIV

-1880 TRAMVRL
+1880 SRAMVRL
-1887 EDHRMSMID
+1887 EDHRMSTID

-1962 VSARLRTGVQELGR
+1962 VSAKLRTGVQELGR

-1985 GNCQMSPGDSF
+1985 GTCQMSPGDAYA
-1996 FQREVSED
+1996 QREVAEQ
-2004 SKVVTEK
+2004 SKIVTEK

-2054 LHAENEGDTFA
+2054 LHAENENDTFA
-2065 DHRENILKTAKALVE
+2065 DHRENILQTAKALVE

-2123 HNPEAQVMLINA
+2123 QNPEAQVMLINA

-2205 AQEIRALSTPESQR
+2205 AQEIRALNSSENQKSH
-2219 TNVTPEDLV
+2219 VTPEDLV
-2228 RCTKSITTSTA
+2228 RCTKSITLSTA
-2239 KAVAAGNSCKQDDI
+2239 KAVSAGNSCKQDDI

-2260 RKAISD
+2260 RKSISD

-2278 AETAELRDRTLH
+2278 AETAELRDRTLQ

-2295 AMNYRELLQ
+2295 AINYRELLQ
-2304 AILQISSRPG
+2304 AILQISSRSG
-2314 DAKHTLPPISR
+2314 DAKHTLPVISR

-2340 LKGSDWVDP
+2340 LKGNDWVDP

-2442 GLISAARLVAAATH
+2442 GLISAARMVAAATH

-2467 GISSEEKLIS
+2467 GVSSEEKLIS

-2486 AHLLVACKVKADPDS
+2486 AQLLVACKVKADPDS
-2501 DSTKRLQAAGNAV
+2501 ESTKRLQAAGNAV

-2521 VRAAQQAIQQEEE
+2521 VRAAQQAIQQEED

-2547 AQEINARSEVLRIE
+2547 AQEIDARSEVLRIE

-2567 RGKLTAIRQAKY
+2567 RGRLTAIRLAKY
-2579 KNRTDTD
+2579 KNRSDL
-2586 TDTDADQSGYDS
+2586 ADGDGDIANEQSGYQS
-2598 YNSKYETKYYDSPS
+2598 YTTRYETRAYEPQTTPSPIQ
-2612 NYSTL
+2612 T
-2617 QSMNNTLDQVQSN
+2617 MNHTLDQLQSTTQHISHQFGDRQN
-2630 SQLINHI
+2630 LI
-2637 VNDRENLVS
+2637 S

-2652 TQSTLEKKM
+2652 TQSTLERKM
-2661 KECSF
+2661 KDSQYH
-2666 RNSENPY
+2666 RST
-2673 GSVDQKYSD
+2673 VD
-2682 NQYGFGDKRY
+2682 NQYGSLDRKYIDGHQERSPYIVTEKKI
-2692 ITDSAYSTTER
+2692 ITD
-2703 KYFPENSPC
+2703 NSPG

-2717 ERKINQDTSATD
+2717 ERKINQESYIAERRHADGIASYAPPQPPQHIL
-2729 RYTPTHSPYNQSP
+2729 YSPKPPSTIPKIVQEQTLND
-2742 LPKSPLT
+2742 PKSPQDQQ
-2749 KSPLPNQSSY
+2749 KY
-2759 QTNQSSMFA
+2759 
-2768 NHSFSQSS
+2768 
-2776 LPTSHSPLPPSPH
+2776 
-2789 FLSQSDST
+2789 ST
-2797 SYPKSPTHYTAY
+2797 
-2809 THGQEFIKYTPDPN
+2809 
-2823 NIHKYMK
+2823 
-2830 DDQYEKFI
+2830 
-2838 EEEKFSN
+2838 
-2845 EHKSYQQTSFI
+2845 
-2856 DQGSQ
+2856 
-2861 NYFPTSDR
+2861 DR
-2869 FAAPSPMSTFKS
+2869 FSGMSPMSTFRS
-2881 DKISSDNCFVTSTP
+2881 EQQMDTQRFGSGVP
-2895 QNQSFK
+2895 QHQTFK
-2901 NVESKIIP
+2901 NVESKVIP
-2909 GGRIETITTKVYS
+2909 GGRIETITTKMYT
-2922 STPRQSGSSN
+2922 STPGKSSSSN
-2932 FESLEEKNEFL
+2932 YEATEETKEYTT
-2943 NSGNELSTFKNMDNE
+2943 SGNDLSTFKGFDNDTVE
-2958 TLEQKMLKQSMIE
+2958 ERKSMH
-2971 KITEKKTITTTT
+2971 KVTEKKTVTMTM
-2983 STRQESSSK
+2983 SSRQESNTK
-2992 NFRFDDK
+2992 TFRYEDKQ

>member
-1 MRKFWL
+1 MELNPCCSFVGIVNYLYTRSLHRKRRRSAPSIPRSWSS
-7 HDYLTS
+7 DS
-13 EGGFLRKRS
+13 GGFRARRRS
-22 ALAIEMATLSL
+22 PQAIAMATLSL
-33 RISIVEKNLT
+33 RISIPEKNAT

-51 TSIYDACRIIREKL
+51 TSVYDACRIIREKL
-65 VEASNM
+65 AEASNM
-71 GEPKEYGLFLGDED
+71 GQPKDYGLFLADED
-85 AKKGVWLEPGRSLEY
+85 VKKGVWLEPGRNLDY
-100 YLLRNGDLLE
+100 YILRNGDLLE
-110 YRRKMRMLRVRMLD
+110 YRRKLRTLRVRMLD
-124 GILKTI
+124 GTLKTML
-130 PVDDSQ
+130 VDDSQ
-136 PVANLMVVICTRIGI
+136 PVANLMVVICTKIGI

-160 RELPD
+160 RELVD
-165 EEAENQKPSNF
+165 EENENQKAGNF
-176 GTLTLKRKKEDKS
+176 GTLTLKRKKEEKG
-189 ERDAKMDQLRKK
+189 ERDAKMEQLRKK

-221 VDETETVLLRRKFF
+221 IDESETVLLRRKFF

-258 AILDGTHPITQ
+258 AILDGTHPVTQ
-269 EKACAFA
+269 EKACVFA

-281 VQFGDYRPEKHKSG
+281 IQFGDHKEEKHKPG

-301 VLPQSYIKDKGI
+301 FLPQSYVKVKGI

-324 VGLSELDAKVLYTKN
+324 IGLSELDAKVIYTKT
-339 ARSLSTYGVT
+339 ARSLNTYGVT

-358 GKNKLAPRLL
+358 GKNKLVPRLL

-421 EGEQIQQLIA
+421 EAEQILQLIS
-431 GYIDIILRKQQN
+431 GYIDIILKKQKA
-443 KDHLGIEGDEGS
+443 KDHFGIEGDEGS

-467 TILQHETNNIGRGSV
+467 TIMQHETSNVGKGNV
-482 EAVSVAIPAVM
+482 EAVSVAIPAVI
-493 RAGGDGAR
+493 RAGVDGAR
-501 LYGTGHMGSAQYTT
+501 PYGTGHIGGAQYTT
-515 ISGQVNVA
+515 VSGQVNIA
-523 HAPPTMQQTKVTT
+523 HAPPMVQQTKVTS
-536 VLSEPQRALLSTITA
+536 VLSEPQRALLSTISA
-551 GHEIIEIAETELITR
+551 GHEVIHIAEMELSTK
-566 AELPELGTDVA
+566 AQLPELGTDPA
-577 SLKWI
+577 SLRWI
-582 ERTID
+582 EQTID

-603 TAQVVTLTSGPADHV
+603 TAQVVTLTSGPADDV
-618 DHTAVGAAISTITTN
+618 DHTAVGAAITTIATN

-644 AALMEDEPSGDRLLD
+644 AALMDDDSSGERLLD

-672 KATEPETKEPR
+672 KATEPETKEPFHITTIYEQYPR

-734 KAKKIAKTFDEN
+734 KAKNIAATCEDS
-746 DDASQNRVI
+746 AIQNRVI
-755 SAATRCALATSQ
+755 SAATQCALATSQ

-795 TKAVENLVQVCNE
+795 TKAVERLVQVCNE
-808 TSGDEQLLKE
+808 TCNDENLLKE
-818 LSTAAAEVTRTLNDL
+818 LSIAASEVSRTLNDL

-843 ERAKET
+843 ERAKES

-856 QILVATDKLFA
+856 TILVATDKLFA
-867 SSGDAGEMVRQAR
+867 STGDAGEMVRQAR
-880 VVGLATAQLIQSI
+880 VVGQATAQLIQSI
-893 KGEAEKQ
+893 KGEAERQ
-900 TDTEQQQRLLA
+900 TDSEQQQRLLA
-911 AAKILAD
+911 AAKLLAD
-918 ATARM
+918 ATAKM

-937 RKQDQLRQAAEELRA
+937 RMQDQLRQAAEELRA
-952 ATTAAATP
+952 ATTVAATP

-965 LITRLESCAKQ
+965 LITRLEACAKQ
-976 AASTATQCM
+976 AASTATQCI
-985 AASSGASQHN
+985 AASSGVGHHN
-995 TNIASQEELNAE
+995 TNPASQEELNME
-1007 CRLMAQHIPNLVQGV
+1007 CRTIAQHIPHLVSGV
-1022 KGTLAQP
+1022 KGTQAQP
-1029 DNPTAQLNLINSS
+1029 DNPTAQLNLINAS
-1042 EQFLQPGTAVVK
+1042 EQFLQPGTSVVK

-1066 SSAMQLNNSSQQLGT
+1066 ASAMQLNNTSQQLGS
-1081 SLGDLRSAVT
+1081 SLADLRSAVT
-1091 RAREACG
+1091 RARETCG

-1108 IITLKEELVE
+1108 INSLKDELGE
-1118 FYKAVETTS
+1118 FYRAVEAAS

-1132 GETTEST
+1132 EETTEST
-1139 ALRLGS
+1139 ALRLGA
-1145 TSKHVGVSMAQLL
+1145 TSKNVGFAMAQLL

-1173 RETASS
+1173 RETASA
-1179 LKELTSAVRGVAA
+1179 LKDLTYAVRGVAA

-1197 ETQKMVLMTAD
+1197 ETQKKVLMTAD
-1208 DVVEKS
+1208 DVILRS
-1214 LKLVTEARRVLKSPE
+1214 LRLVKEARRVLKNPDD
-1229 SPHNEAHLAHVAK
+1229 PKNEANLAVVAK
-1242 EVSYS
+1242 DVSNS

-1258 RDVEVAIRHIE
+1258 RDVDEAIHNIDDMA
-1269 EISQVLTTQEFRQTT
+1269 QVLNMDEFPQTS
-1284 KSYGQLQNDLNTA
+1284 KSYGRLQSDLNNA
-1297 AANLNDASSNLVSS
+1297 AANLNDASSNIVSS
-1311 VRSPIQLA
+1311 VRSPVQLA
-1319 TSSQHFTNAFEDL
+1319 NSSKQFTNAFGDL
-1332 LNVGMEMAT
+1332 LGVGMEMAGQT
-1341 TTTTETRTQVII
+1341 TIETRSQVVV
-1353 SMKNVSMTSSK
+1353 SLKNVTMTSGK
-1364 LLSTAKCVAADPNAP
+1364 LLVTAKSVAADPTAP
-1379 NAKNQLQA
+1379 NAKNQLSA

-1420 QAMRSLLDNP
+1420 QSMRSLLDNP

-1438 YFECLDTVMEKSM
+1438 YFECLETVMEKSK
-1451 SLGDGMTGVAN
+1451 SLGDGMTGIAN
-1462 HAKKSEYDQFCV
+1462 YAKKSEHENFSV

-1498 VSDPTSVAGKP
+1498 VSDSTSVAGKP

-1525 TGCQNLSNPTSSQQ
+1525 SGCQSLGNPTTTQEQ
-1539 QIISAATMIAKHT
+1539 VLSAATIIAKHT

-1577 SAKDVANSTASLVK
+1577 SAKDVANSTACLVK
-1591 EIKALDVDCSEA
+1591 EIKALDKNYSDT
-1603 NRQRCAEATKP
+1603 NREKCAEATKP
-1614 LLEAVDS
+1614 LLEAVDN

-1633 QPARISVA
+1633 QPAKISIA

-1649 TSAGKSIIDGLCAM
+1649 TYAGKSIIDGSCAM
-1663 LQLAKSLAISPEAPP
+1663 VQAAKSLAISPKDPP

-1683 SNHSK
+1683 ANHSK
-1688 NVSDSIKSLVASIRD
+1688 SVSDSIKSLVASIRD

-1716 KLSIRIHELDDAS
+1716 KLSARIRELDAAS
-1729 LRAVSQSLIPHRE
+1729 LSAVSQALVPRRE
-1742 NTMQG
+1742 NTVQG

-1762 LEPLRNAAKYEAENV
+1762 LEPLRTAAKYEAENV
-1777 GHSVNQVAL
+1777 GHAVNQIAL
-1786 YCEPLISGAIGGAS
+1786 YSEPLVCGAIGAAS
-1800 NMVHT
+1800 NMVHS

-1812 NQTKTV
+1812 DQTKTV
-1818 AESILQLVYVTKESG
+1818 AESALQLIYVTKESA
-1833 GNPKAVNLHAEV
+1833 GNPKAVALHSEV

-1851 SKDALQELQ
+1851 TKDALQELQ
-1860 NTLENISTSNGIV
+1860 NTLETISTSAGIV

-1880 TRAMVRL
+1880 SRAMVRL
-1887 EDHRMSMID
+1887 EDHRMSTID

-1962 VSARLRTGVQELGR
+1962 VSAKLRTGVQELGR

-1985 GNCQMSPGDSF
+1985 GTCQMSPGDAYA
-1996 FQREVSED
+1996 QREVAEQ
-2004 SKVVTEK
+2004 SKIVTEK

-2054 LHAENEGDTFA
+2054 LHAENENDTFA
-2065 DHRENILKTAKALVE
+2065 DHRENILQTAKALVE

-2123 HNPEAQVMLINA
+2123 QNPEAQVMLINA

-2205 AQEIRALSTPESQR
+2205 AQEIRALNSSENQKSH
-2219 TNVTPEDLV
+2219 VTPEDLV
-2228 RCTKSITTSTA
+2228 RCTKSITLSTA
-2239 KAVAAGNSCKQDDI
+2239 KAVSAGNSCKQDDI

-2260 RKAISD
+2260 RKSISD

-2278 AETAELRDRTLH
+2278 AETAELRDRTLQ

-2295 AMNYRELLQ
+2295 AINYRELLQ
-2304 AILQISSRPG
+2304 AILQISSRSG
-2314 DAKHTLPPISR
+2314 DAKHTLPVISR

-2340 LKGSDWVDP
+2340 LKGNDWVDP

-2442 GLISAARLVAAATH
+2442 GLISAARMVAAATH

-2467 GISSEEKLIS
+2467 GVSSEEKLIS

-2486 AHLLVACKVKADPDS
+2486 AQLLVACKVKADPDS
-2501 DSTKRLQAAGNAV
+2501 ESTKRLQAAGNAV

-2521 VRAAQQAIQQEEE
+2521 VRAAQQAIQQEED

-2547 AQEINARSEVLRIE
+2547 AQEIDARSEVLRIE

-2567 RGKLTAIRQAKY
+2567 RGRLTAIRLAKY
-2579 KNRTDTD
+2579 KNRSDL
-2586 TDTDADQSGYDS
+2586 ADGDGDIANEQSGYQS
-2598 YNSKYETKYYDSPS
+2598 YTTRYETRAYEPQTTPSPIQ
-2612 NYSTL
+2612 T
-2617 QSMNNTLDQVQSN
+2617 MNHTLDQLQSTTQHISHQFGDRQN
-2630 SQLINHI
+2630 LI
-2637 VNDRENLVS
+2637 S

-2652 TQSTLEKKM
+2652 TQSTLERKM
-2661 KECSF
+2661 KDSQYH
-2666 RNSENPY
+2666 RST
-2673 GSVDQKYSD
+2673 VD
-2682 NQYGFGDKRY
+2682 NQYGSLDRKYIDGHQERSPYIVTEKKI
-2692 ITDSAYSTTER
+2692 ITD
-2703 KYFPENSPC
+2703 NSPG

-2717 ERKINQDTSATD
+2717 ERKINQESYIAERRHADGIASYAPPQPPQHIL
-2729 RYTPTHSPYNQSP
+2729 YSPKPPSTIPKIVQEQTLND
-2742 LPKSPLT
+2742 PKSPQDQQ
-2749 KSPLPNQSSY
+2749 KY
-2759 QTNQSSMFA
+2759 
-2768 NHSFSQSS
+2768 
-2776 LPTSHSPLPPSPH
+2776 
-2789 FLSQSDST
+2789 ST
-2797 SYPKSPTHYTAY
+2797 
-2809 THGQEFIKYTPDPN
+2809 
-2823 NIHKYMK
+2823 
-2830 DDQYEKFI
+2830 
-2838 EEEKFSN
+2838 
-2845 EHKSYQQTSFI
+2845 
-2856 DQGSQ
+2856 
-2861 NYFPTSDR
+2861 DR
-2869 FAAPSPMSTFKS
+2869 FSGMSPMSTFRS
-2881 DKISSDNCFVTSTP
+2881 EQQMDTQRFGSGVP
-2895 QNQSFK
+2895 QHQTFK
-2901 NVESKIIP
+2901 NVESKVIP
-2909 GGRIETITTKVYS
+2909 GGRIETITTKMYT
-2922 STPRQSGSSN
+2922 STPGKSSSSN
-2932 FESLEEKNEFL
+2932 YEATEETKEYTT
-2943 NSGNELSTFKNMDNE
+2943 SGNDLSTFKGFDNDTVE
-2958 TLEQKMLKQSMIE
+2958 ERKSMH
-2971 KITEKKTITTTT
+2971 KVTEKKTVTMTM
-2983 STRQESSSK
+2983 SSRQESNTK
-2992 NFRFDDK
+2992 TFRYEDKQ

>member
-1 MRKFWL
+1 
-7 HDYLTS
+7 
-13 EGGFLRKRS
+13 
-22 ALAIEMATLSL
+22 MATLSL
-33 RISIVEKNLT
+33 RISIPEKNAT

-51 TSIYDACRIIREKL
+51 TSVYDACRIIREKL
-65 VEASNM
+65 AEASNM
-71 GEPKEYGLFLGDED
+71 GQPKDYGLFLADED
-85 AKKGVWLEPGRSLEY
+85 VKKGVWLEPGRNLDY
-100 YLLRNGDLLE
+100 YILRNGDLLE
-110 YRRKMRMLRVRMLD
+110 YRRKLRTLRVRMLD
-124 GILKTI
+124 GTLKTLL
-130 PVDDSQ
+130 VDDSQ
-136 PVANLMVVICTRIGI
+136 AVANLMVVICTKIGI

-160 RELPD
+160 RELAD
-165 EEAENQKPSNF
+165 EETENQKPGNF
-176 GTLTLKRKKEDKS
+176 GTLTLKRRKDDKG

-221 VDETETVLLRRKFF
+221 IDESETVLLRRKFF

-258 AILDGTHPITQ
+258 AILDGTHPVTQ
-269 EKACAFA
+269 EKACTFA

-281 VQFGDYRPEKHKSG
+281 IQFGDHKEDKHKPG

-301 VLPQSYIKDKGI
+301 FLPQSYLKVKGI
-313 EKKIY
+313 EKKVF

-324 VGLSELDAKVLYTKN
+324 VGLSELDAKVLYTKT

-358 GKNKLAPRLL
+358 GKNKLVPRLL

-408 GDYSDQYYSVQTT
+408 GDYSDHYYSVQTT
-421 EGEQIQQLIA
+421 EAEQILQLIS
-431 GYIDIILRKQQN
+431 GYIDIILKKQKA
-443 KDHLGIEGDEGS
+443 KDHFGIEGDEGS

-467 TILQHETNNIGRGSV
+467 TIMQHETSNIGKGNV

-493 RAGGDGAR
+493 RVGGDGAR
-501 LYGTGHMGSAQYTT
+501 PYGTGHMGGAQYTT
-515 ISGQVNVA
+515 VSGQVNIA
-523 HAPPTMQQTKVTT
+523 HAPPMVQQTKVTS

-551 GHEIIEIAETELITR
+551 GHEVIHIAETELSCK
-566 AELPELGTDVA
+566 AQLPELGTDPA

-582 ERTID
+582 EQTID

-603 TAQVVTLTSGPADHV
+603 TAQVVTLTSGPADDV
-618 DHTAVGAAISTITTN
+618 DHTAVGAAITTITSN

-644 AALMEDEPSGDRLLD
+644 AALMDDDTSGDRLLD

-705 EEDDSNRELQ
+705 EENDSNRELQ

-725 ANTTAALVL
+725 ANSTAALVL
-734 KAKKIAKTFDEN
+734 KAKSIAATCQDS
-746 DDASQNRVI
+746 ATQNRVI
-755 SAATRCALATSQ
+755 SAATQCALATSQ

-795 TKAVENLVQVCNE
+795 TKAVEGLVEVCNE
-808 TSGDEQLLKE
+808 TCNDENLLKE
-818 LSTAAAEVTRTLNDL
+818 LSAAASEVSRTLNDL

-856 QILVATDKLFA
+856 TILVATDKLFA
-867 SSGDAGEMVRQAR
+867 STGDAGEMVRQAR
-880 VVGLATAQLIQSI
+880 VVGQATAQLIQSI
-893 KGEAEKQ
+893 KGEAERQ
-900 TDTEQQQRLLA
+900 TDLEQQRRLLT
-911 AAKILAD
+911 AAKVLAD
-918 ATARM
+918 ATAKM

-937 RKQDQLRQAAEELRA
+937 KMQDQLRLAAEELRA

-965 LITRLESCAKQ
+965 LITRLEACAKQ
-976 AASTATQCM
+976 AASTATQCIV
-985 AASSGASQHN
+985 AASGVTHHN
-995 TNIASQEELNAE
+995 TNLASQEELAAE
-1007 CRLMAQHIPNLVQGV
+1007 CQMMVQHIPNLVAGV
-1022 KGTLAQP
+1022 KGTQAQP
-1029 DNPTAQLNLINSS
+1029 DNPTAQLNLINAS
-1042 EQFLQPGTAVVK
+1042 EQFLPPGTAVVK

-1066 SSAMQLNNSSQQLGT
+1066 ASALQLNNTSQQLGA
-1081 SLGDLRSAVT
+1081 SLSDLRSAVT

-1108 IITLKEELVE
+1108 ISSLKDELGE
-1118 FYKAVETTS
+1118 FYRAVEAAS

-1132 GETTEST
+1132 DETTEST
-1139 ALRLGS
+1139 ALRLGA
-1145 TSKHVGVSMAQLL
+1145 TSKKVGFAMAQLL

-1173 RETASS
+1173 RETASA
-1179 LKELTSAVRGVAA
+1179 LKDLTYAVRGVAA

-1197 ETQKMVLMTAD
+1197 EMQKKVLMTAD
-1208 DVVEKS
+1208 DVILKS
-1214 LKLVTEARRVLKSPE
+1214 LRLVKEAKRALK
-1229 SPHNEAHLAHVAK
+1229 NDEANLVAAAK
-1242 EVSYS
+1242 DVSNS

-1258 RDVEVAIRHIE
+1258 RDVDEAIKNIDDMV
-1269 EISQVLTTQEFRQTT
+1269 QVLGMNEFPQTN
-1284 KSYGQLQNDLNTA
+1284 KSYGQLQSDLNNA
-1297 AANLNDASSNLVSS
+1297 AANLNDASSSVVSS
-1311 VRSPIQLA
+1311 VRSPVQLA
-1319 TSSQHFTNAFEDL
+1319 NSSKQFTNAFGDL
-1332 LNVGMEMAT
+1332 LDVGMEMAGQT
-1341 TTTTETRTQVII
+1341 TIETRSQMVV
-1353 SMKNVSMTSSK
+1353 SLKNVSMTSSK
-1364 LLSTAKCVAADPNAP
+1364 LLVTAKSVAADPGAP
-1379 NAKNQLQA
+1379 NAKNQLSA

-1420 QAMRSLLDNP
+1420 QSMRSLLDNP

-1438 YFECLDTVMEKSM
+1438 YFECLETVMEKSK
-1451 SLGDGMTGVAN
+1451 SLGDGMTGIAN
-1462 HAKKSEYDQFCV
+1462 HAKKSEHEQFSV

-1525 TGCQNLSNPTSSQQ
+1525 TGCQNLGNPTSTEQQ
-1539 QIISAATMIAKHT
+1539 VVSAATMIAKYT

-1557 ACRLASSKTS
+1557 ACREASNKTS

-1577 SAKDVANSTASLVK
+1577 SAKDVANSTSVLVK
-1591 EIKALDVDCSEA
+1591 EIKALDHNYEN
-1603 NRQRCAEATKP
+1603 NREKCAEATKP
-1614 LLEAVDS
+1614 LLDAVDS
-1621 LCTFASSPEFAS
+1621 LCTFAGSSEFAS
-1633 QPARISVA
+1633 QPAKISIA

-1649 TSAGKSIIDGLCAM
+1649 TSAGKAIIDGSCAM
-1663 LQLAKSLAISPEAPP
+1663 VRAAKSLAVSPKDPP

-1683 SNHSK
+1683 ANHSK
-1688 NVSDSIKSLVASIRD
+1688 SVSDSIKSLVASIRD

-1709 ECDAAIE
+1709 ECDAAID
-1716 KLSIRIHELDDAS
+1716 KLSARIRELDAAS
-1729 LRAVSQSLIPHRE
+1729 LSAVSQALVPRRE
-1742 NTMQG
+1742 NTVQG

-1762 LEPLRNAAKYEAENV
+1762 LEPVRTAAKYEAEHI
-1777 GHSVNQVAL
+1777 GHAVNQVAL
-1786 YCEPLISGAIGGAS
+1786 YCEPLVSGAIGAAS
-1800 NMVHT
+1800 NMVHS

-1812 NQTKTV
+1812 DQTKTV
-1818 AESILQLVYVTKESG
+1818 AESALQLVCVAKESG

-1851 SKDALQELQ
+1851 TKDALQELQ
-1860 NTLENISTSNGIV
+1860 NTLETISTSNGIV

-1880 TRAMVRL
+1880 SRAMVRL
-1887 EDHRMSMID
+1887 EDHRMSTID

-1921 MSTKSSTDVARLGPL
+1921 MSTKSSTDVAKLGPL

-1976 ACADIVRAA
+1976 ACADIVRAT
-1985 GNCQMSPGDSF
+1985 GTCQMSPGDAYA
-1996 FQREVSED
+1996 QREVAEN
-2004 SKVVTEK
+2004 SKIVTEK

-2123 HNPEAQVMLINA
+2123 QNPEAQVMLINA

-2205 AQEIRALSTPESQR
+2205 AQEIRALNMPEMQK

-2228 RCTKSITTSTA
+2228 RCTKSITVSTA
-2239 KAVAAGNSCKQDDI
+2239 KAVSAGNSCKQDDI

-2266 MLTICK
+2266 MLMICK
-2272 SAAYNC
+2272 GAAYNC
-2278 AETAELRDRTLH
+2278 AETAELRDRTFQ

-2295 AMNYRELLQ
+2295 AINYRELLQ
-2304 AILQISSRPG
+2304 AILQIASRSG

-2340 LKGSDWVDP
+2340 LKGNDWVDP
-2349 DDPTVIAENE
+2349 DDPKVIAENE

-2384 ETNEDMNFDEM
+2384 EANEDMNFDEM

-2442 GLISAARLVAAATH
+2442 GLISAARMVAAATH

-2467 GISSEEKLIS
+2467 GVSSEEKLIS

-2486 AHLLVACKVKADPDS
+2486 AQLLVACKVKADPDS

-2521 VRAAQQAIQQEEE
+2521 VRAAQQAIQQEED
-2534 RSLVLNRRMVGGI
+2534 RSLILNRRMVGGI

-2567 RGKLTAIRQAKY
+2567 RGRLTAIRQAKY
-2579 KNRTDTD
+2579 KNRSDMGDTD
-2586 TDTDADQSGYDS
+2586 TEGDQSGYES
-2598 YNSKYETKYYDSPS
+2598 YTTRYETRAYDPNSQM
-2612 NYSTL
+2612 NHNLEQL
-2617 QSMNNTLDQVQSN
+2617 QSATNTI
-2630 SQLINHI
+2630 SQLTA
-2637 VNDRENLVS
+2637 DRQDLVS

-2652 TQSTLEKKM
+2652 TQSTLERKM
-2661 KECSF
+2661 K
-2666 RNSENPY
+2666 
-2673 GSVDQKYSD
+2673 D
-2682 NQYGFGDKRY
+2682 NQYRSTMESQYGLVEKRY
-2692 ITDSAYSTTER
+2692 NDSPYSMDKQIVADST
-2703 KYFPENSPC
+2703 PG

-2717 ERKINQDTSATD
+2717 ERKINQESYGTTERKHMEGPYPPVHTMTYSSVSPTRKVFQEQQHSYEKYSQEQSSADD
-2729 RYTPTHSPYNQSP
+2729 RSYER
-2742 LPKSPLT
+2742 KSY
-2749 KSPLPNQSSY
+2749 SPNQEQKY
-2759 QTNQSSMFA
+2759 Y
-2768 NHSFSQSS
+2768 
-2776 LPTSHSPLPPSPH
+2776 
-2789 FLSQSDST
+2789 SDSV
-2797 SYPKSPTHYTAY
+2797 
-2809 THGQEFIKYTPDPN
+2809 
-2823 NIHKYMK
+2823 
-2830 DDQYEKFI
+2830 
-2838 EEEKFSN
+2838 
-2845 EHKSYQQTSFI
+2845 
-2856 DQGSQ
+2856 
-2861 NYFPTSDR
+2861 DR
-2869 FAAPSPMSTFKS
+2869 FSGHSPMSTFRS
-2881 DKISSDNCFVTSTP
+2881 DKHVEAQRFGGLP
-2895 QNQSFK
+2895 QNQTFK
-2901 NVESKIIP
+2901 NVETKVIP
-2909 GGRIETITTKVYS
+2909 GGRMETITTKVYT
-2922 STPRQSGSSN
+2922 STPGKTSSSN
-2932 FESLEEKNEFL
+2932 FVSTEETKEYAT
-2943 NSGNELSTFKNMDNE
+2943 SGNEMSTFKAIDNDAHE
-2958 TLEQKMLKQSMIE
+2958 ERTTKQSTTH
-2971 KITEKKTITTTT
+2971 KVTEKKTVTTTM
-2983 STRQESSSK
+2983 SSRQESDTK
-2992 NFRFDDK
+2992 TFRFWET

>member
-1 MRKFWL
+1 
-7 HDYLTS
+7 
-13 EGGFLRKRS
+13 
-22 ALAIEMATLSL
+22 MATLSL
-33 RISIVEKNLT
+33 RISIPEKNAT

-51 TSIYDACRIIREKL
+51 TSVYDACRIIREKL
-65 VEASNM
+65 AEASNM
-71 GEPKEYGLFLGDED
+71 GQPKDYGLFLADED
-85 AKKGVWLEPGRSLEY
+85 VKKGVWLEPGRNLDY
-100 YLLRNGDLLE
+100 YILRNGDLLE
-110 YRRKMRMLRVRMLD
+110 YRRKLRTLRVRMLD
-124 GILKTI
+124 GTLKTLL
-130 PVDDSQ
+130 VDDSQ
-136 PVANLMVVICTRIGI
+136 AVANLMVVICTKIGI

-160 RELPD
+160 RELAD
-165 EEAENQKPSNF
+165 EETENQKPGNF
-176 GTLTLKRKKEDKS
+176 GTLTLKRRKDDKG

-221 VDETETVLLRRKFF
+221 IDESETVLLRRKFF

-258 AILDGTHPITQ
+258 AILDGTHPVTQ
-269 EKACAFA
+269 EKACTFA

-281 VQFGDYRPEKHKSG
+281 IQFGDHKEDKHKPG

-301 VLPQSYIKDKGI
+301 FLPQSYLKVKGI
-313 EKKIY
+313 EKKVF

-324 VGLSELDAKVLYTKN
+324 VGLSELDAKVLYTKT

-358 GKNKLAPRLL
+358 GKNKLVPRLL

-408 GDYSDQYYSVQTT
+408 GDYSDHYYSVQTT
-421 EGEQIQQLIA
+421 EAEQILQLIS
-431 GYIDIILRKQQN
+431 GYIDIILKKQKA
-443 KDHLGIEGDEGS
+443 KDHFGIEGDEGS

-467 TILQHETNNIGRGSV
+467 TIMQHETSNIGKGNV

-493 RAGGDGAR
+493 RVGGDGAF
-501 LYGTGHMGSAQYTT
+501 YCGHR
-515 ISGQVNVA
+515 V
-523 HAPPTMQQTKVTT
+523 QQTKVTS

-551 GHEIIEIAETELITR
+551 GHEVIHIAETELSCK
-566 AELPELGTDVA
+566 AQLPELGTDPA

-582 ERTID
+582 EQTID

-603 TAQVVTLTSGPADHV
+603 TAQVVTLTSGPADDV
-618 DHTAVGAAISTITTN
+618 DHTAVGAAITTITSN

-644 AALMEDEPSGDRLLD
+644 AALMDDDTSGDRLLD

-672 KATEPETKEPR
+672 KATEPETKEPFYITASTYERYPR

-705 EEDDSNRELQ
+705 EENDSNRELQ

-725 ANTTAALVL
+725 ANSTAALVL
-734 KAKKIAKTFDEN
+734 KAKSIAATCQDS
-746 DDASQNRVI
+746 ATQNRVI
-755 SAATRCALATSQ
+755 SAATQCALATSQ

-795 TKAVENLVQVCNE
+795 TKAVEGLVEVCNE
-808 TSGDEQLLKE
+808 TCNDENLLKE
-818 LSTAAAEVTRTLNDL
+818 LSAAASEVSRTLNDL

-856 QILVATDKLFA
+856 TILVATDKLFA
-867 SSGDAGEMVRQAR
+867 STGDAGEMVRQAR
-880 VVGLATAQLIQSI
+880 VVGQATAQLIQSI
-893 KGEAEKQ
+893 KGEAERQ
-900 TDTEQQQRLLA
+900 TDLEQQRRLLT
-911 AAKILAD
+911 AAKVLAD
-918 ATARM
+918 ATAKM

-937 RKQDQLRQAAEELRA
+937 KMQDQLRLAAEELRA

-965 LITRLESCAKQ
+965 LITRLEACAKQ
-976 AASTATQCM
+976 AASTATQCIV
-985 AASSGASQHN
+985 AASGVTHHN
-995 TNIASQEELNAE
+995 TNLASQEELAAE
-1007 CRLMAQHIPNLVQGV
+1007 CQMMVQHIPNLVAGV
-1022 KGTLAQP
+1022 KGTQAQP
-1029 DNPTAQLNLINSS
+1029 DNPTAQLNLINAS
-1042 EQFLQPGTAVVK
+1042 EQFLPPGTAVVK

-1066 SSAMQLNNSSQQLGT
+1066 ASALQLNNTSQQLGA
-1081 SLGDLRSAVT
+1081 SLSDLRSAVT

-1108 IITLKEELVE
+1108 ISSLKDELGE
-1118 FYKAVETTS
+1118 FYRAVEAAS

-1132 GETTEST
+1132 DETTEST
-1139 ALRLGS
+1139 ALRLGA
-1145 TSKHVGVSMAQLL
+1145 TSKKVGFAMAQLL

-1173 RETASS
+1173 RETASA
-1179 LKELTSAVRGVAA
+1179 LKDLTYAVRGVAA

-1197 ETQKMVLMTAD
+1197 EMQKKVLMTAD
-1208 DVVEKS
+1208 DVILKS
-1214 LKLVTEARRVLKSPE
+1214 LRLVKEAKRALK
-1229 SPHNEAHLAHVAK
+1229 NDEANLVAAAK
-1242 EVSYS
+1242 DVSNS

-1258 RDVEVAIRHIE
+1258 RDVDEAIKNIDDMV
-1269 EISQVLTTQEFRQTT
+1269 QVLGMNEFPQTN
-1284 KSYGQLQNDLNTA
+1284 KSYGQLQSDLNNA
-1297 AANLNDASSNLVSS
+1297 AANLNDASSSVVSS
-1311 VRSPIQLA
+1311 VRSPVQLA
-1319 TSSQHFTNAFEDL
+1319 NSSKQFTNAFGDL
-1332 LNVGMEMAT
+1332 LDVGMEMAGQT
-1341 TTTTETRTQVII
+1341 TIETRSQMVV
-1353 SMKNVSMTSSK
+1353 SLKNVSMTSSK
-1364 LLSTAKCVAADPNAP
+1364 LLVTAKSVAADPGAP
-1379 NAKNQLQA
+1379 NAKNQLSA

-1420 QAMRSLLDNP
+1420 QSMQSLLDNP

-1438 YFECLDTVMEKSM
+1438 YFECLETVMEKSK
-1451 SLGDGMTGVAN
+1451 SLGDGMTGIAN
-1462 HAKKSEYDQFCV
+1462 HAKKSEHEQFSV

-1525 TGCQNLSNPTSSQQ
+1525 TGCQNLGNPTSTEQQ
-1539 QIISAATMIAKHT
+1539 VVSAATMIAKYT

-1557 ACRLASSKTS
+1557 ACREASNKTS

-1577 SAKDVANSTASLVK
+1577 SAKDVANSTSVLVK
-1591 EIKALDVDCSEA
+1591 EIKALDHNYEN
-1603 NRQRCAEATKP
+1603 NREKCAEATKP
-1614 LLEAVDS
+1614 LLDAVDS
-1621 LCTFASSPEFAS
+1621 LCTFAGSSEFAS
-1633 QPARISVA
+1633 QPAKISIA

-1649 TSAGKSIIDGLCAM
+1649 TSAGKAIIDGSCAM
-1663 LQLAKSLAISPEAPP
+1663 VRAAKSLAVSPKDPP

-1683 SNHSK
+1683 ANHSK
-1688 NVSDSIKSLVASIRD
+1688 SVSDSIKSLVASIRD

-1709 ECDAAIE
+1709 ECDAAID
-1716 KLSIRIHELDDAS
+1716 KLSARIRELDAAS
-1729 LRAVSQSLIPHRE
+1729 LSAVSQALVPRRE
-1742 NTMQG
+1742 NTVQG

-1762 LEPLRNAAKYEAENV
+1762 LEPVRTAAKYEAEHI
-1777 GHSVNQVAL
+1777 GHAVNQVAL
-1786 YCEPLISGAIGGAS
+1786 YCEPLVSGAIGAAS
-1800 NMVHT
+1800 NMVHS

-1812 NQTKTV
+1812 DQTKTV
-1818 AESILQLVYVTKESG
+1818 AESALQLVCVAKESG
-1833 GNPKAVNLHAEV
+1833 GNPKAVNLHTEV

-1851 SKDALQELQ
+1851 TKDALQELQ
-1860 NTLENISTSNGIV
+1860 NTLETISTSNGIV

-1880 TRAMVRL
+1880 SRAMVRL
-1887 EDHRMSMID
+1887 EDHRMSTID

-1921 MSTKSSTDVARLGPL
+1921 MSTKSSTDVAKLGPL

-1976 ACADIVRAA
+1976 ACADIVRAT
-1985 GNCQMSPGDSF
+1985 GTCQMSPGDAYA
-1996 FQREVSED
+1996 QREVAEN
-2004 SKVVTEK
+2004 SKIVTEK

-2123 HNPEAQVMLINA
+2123 QNPEAQVMLINA

-2205 AQEIRALSTPESQR
+2205 AQEIRALNMPEMQK

-2228 RCTKSITTSTA
+2228 RCTKSITVSTA
-2239 KAVAAGNSCKQDDI
+2239 KAVSAGNSCKQDDI

-2266 MLTICK
+2266 MLMICK
-2272 SAAYNC
+2272 GAAYNC
-2278 AETAELRDRTLH
+2278 AETAELRDRTFQ

-2295 AMNYRELLQ
+2295 AINYRELLQ
-2304 AILQISSRPG
+2304 AILQIASRSG

-2340 LKGSDWVDP
+2340 LKGNDWVDP
-2349 DDPTVIAENE
+2349 DDPKVIAENE

-2384 ETNEDMNFDEM
+2384 EANEDMNFDEM

-2442 GLISAARLVAAATH
+2442 GLISAARMVAAATH

-2467 GISSEEKLIS
+2467 GVSSEEKLIS

-2486 AHLLVACKVKADPDS
+2486 AQLLVACKVKADPDS

-2521 VRAAQQAIQQEEE
+2521 VRAAQQAIQQEED
-2534 RSLVLNRRMVGGI
+2534 RSLILNRRMVGGI

-2567 RGKLTAIRQAKY
+2567 RGRLTAIRQAKY
-2579 KNRTDTD
+2579 KNRSDMGDTD
-2586 TDTDADQSGYDS
+2586 TEGDQSGYES
-2598 YNSKYETKYYDSPS
+2598 YTTRYETRAYDPNSQM
-2612 NYSTL
+2612 NHNLEQL
-2617 QSMNNTLDQVQSN
+2617 QSATNTI
-2630 SQLINHI
+2630 SQLTA
-2637 VNDRENLVS
+2637 DRQDLVS

-2652 TQSTLEKKM
+2652 TQSTLERKM
-2661 KECSF
+2661 K
-2666 RNSENPY
+2666 
-2673 GSVDQKYSD
+2673 D
-2682 NQYGFGDKRY
+2682 NQYRSTMESQYGLVEKRY
-2692 ITDSAYSTTER
+2692 NDSPYSMDKQIVADST
-2703 KYFPENSPC
+2703 PG

-2717 ERKINQDTSATD
+2717 ERKINQESYGTTERKHMEGPYPPVHTMTYSSVSPTRKVFQEQQQQHSYEKYSQEQSSADD
-2729 RYTPTHSPYNQSP
+2729 RSYER
-2742 LPKSPLT
+2742 KSY
-2749 KSPLPNQSSY
+2749 SPNQEQKY
-2759 QTNQSSMFA
+2759 Y
-2768 NHSFSQSS
+2768 
-2776 LPTSHSPLPPSPH
+2776 
-2789 FLSQSDST
+2789 SDSV
-2797 SYPKSPTHYTAY
+2797 
-2809 THGQEFIKYTPDPN
+2809 
-2823 NIHKYMK
+2823 
-2830 DDQYEKFI
+2830 
-2838 EEEKFSN
+2838 
-2845 EHKSYQQTSFI
+2845 
-2856 DQGSQ
+2856 
-2861 NYFPTSDR
+2861 DR
-2869 FAAPSPMSTFKS
+2869 FSGHSPMSTFRS
-2881 DKISSDNCFVTSTP
+2881 DKHVEAQRFGGLP
-2895 QNQSFK
+2895 QNQTFK
-2901 NVESKIIP
+2901 NVETKVIP
-2909 GGRIETITTKVYS
+2909 GGRMETITTKVYT
-2922 STPRQSGSSN
+2922 STPGKTSSSN
-2932 FESLEEKNEFL
+2932 FVSTEETKEYAT
-2943 NSGNELSTFKNMDNE
+2943 SGNEMSTFKAIDNDAHE
-2958 TLEQKMLKQSMIE
+2958 ERTTKQSTTH
-2971 KITEKKTITTTT
+2971 KVTEKKTVTTTM
-2983 STRQESSSK
+2983 SSRQESDTK
-2992 NFRFDDK
+2992 TFRFWET